1 LSLTLPTAVF
11 LNAGQVAAQL
21 GAMREENQRM
31 WEQLN
36 AERRRVEKLVSVV
49 SRLWDVVGKGFGPGS
64 GLSFYVTSFYSN

>member
-1 LSLTLPTAVF
+1 VSIHALHCYLFIFSS
-11 LNAGQVAAQL
+11 QVAAQL

-31 WEQLN
+31 WDQLN

-64 GLSFYVTSFYSN
+64 GLCLFSKKNRH